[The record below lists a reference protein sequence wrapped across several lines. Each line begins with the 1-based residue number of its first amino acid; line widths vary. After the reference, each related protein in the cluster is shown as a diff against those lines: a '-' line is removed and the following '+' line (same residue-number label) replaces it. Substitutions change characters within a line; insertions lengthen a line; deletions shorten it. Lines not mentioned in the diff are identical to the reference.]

1 MLGFAVDGLP
11 VVPIVPCVVLRS
23 VGVVI
28 VVVSM
33 SSVAGD
39 VVVPARV
46 VLFSNLLTGSAVL

>member
-1 MLGFAVDGLP
+1 M
-11 VVPIVPCVVLRS
+11 
-23 VGVVI
+23 I
-28 VVVSM
+28 VVASM